1 MPLRTIAISRYK
13 DGGCATF
20 LAGAELK
27 KNSSLVRLIV
37 GLMAFGAWA
46 TGARAALGA
55 NSLPVVNRAGEWC
68 FNHLSAA
75 AIDRD
80 ARMLLSKMTLREK
93 IKIMAF
99 KGVLDIPG
107 IKRLHIPS
115 LIMSDASVG
124 VRRFGTSIAYPA
136 SITLAA
142 TWNQQLAYQ
151 QGIAL
156 GKDCRARGIYVI
168 FGPGVNVLREPQ
180 DGRNFEFL
188 GEDPFLTSAIADPVI
203 EGIQS
208 QRVAACVKHYAG
220 NEQETHRKRL
230 NCIIS
235 KRALEEIYLPPF
247 RSAVVHAHVWTI
259 MAAFNKVNG
268 VFCTA
273 NHWLLTTMLRR
284 HWHFKGIAMS
294 DWDATHS
301 TLGALQAG
309 LDMEMHTPIY
319 YNPHKI
325 IPLLK
330 DGKITMAQFNRHAL
344 RILRMMIAMD
354 MIEKTQLD
362 KSIPRLGLKRLA
374 LAKKIEAQGAVL
386 LKNAHHFLPLN
397 PRKLKTVVVLGPM
410 ATPAVT
416 GGGGS
421 SYVRPIQKPIS
432 MLSAIK
438 HAFGAHARVIDI
450 PYIGQ
455 SKHWYRQNHFTSH
468 GRPGFTQTLN
478 LITSSHA
485 SKVAAFWRH
494 YAHPQPIAEVQWTA
508 TFTPRQSGWYLLKFF
523 ANTDG
528 RIRINGKLVV
538 DQWRPVPVVPYLT
551 SLYFKAGHPYRFYI
565 RVRKILPQTFVHF
578 GLQPVRYP
586 LIKPQYIHAISHA
599 SCVIACV
606 GFGTRLERENLDRS
620 YHLPAMQDQYLT
632 DVSKLNKHMVVVVN
646 AGAGVGM
653 EHWIK
658 NTAAVLYAWY
668 PGENGNRAIA
678 QILTGKID
686 PSGRLPDT
694 FSKHWRDEPAY
705 GHFPGHDNQVTFAEG
720 IFTGYRW
727 FDHKHI
733 QPLFPFGFGL
743 SYTHFSFSPLTITSR
758 GAGKNR
764 TIAVRVSIANTG
776 HRAGAEVAQLYIRP
790 QNSKVVRCFQTLKGF
805 GRVSLQPGQ
814 TREVNMK
821 LDWRDFAYF
830 STPLNR
836 WVVPHGRY
844 EIAVGSN
851 SRDIKSVGVV
861 RW

>member
-1 MPLRTIAISRYK
+1 MWLAVGILSLVAAAASERA
-13 DGGCATF
+13 
-20 LAGAELK
+20 AGA
-27 KNSSLVRLIV
+27 
-37 GLMAFGAWA
+37 
-46 TGARAALGA
+46 AA
-55 NSLPVVNRAGEWC
+55 SLPVVNNAGELC
-68 FNHLSAA
+68 FNHLSGS
-75 AIDRD
+75 AIDRE
-80 ARMLLSKMTLREK
+80 AKSLLSKMTLREK
-93 IKIMAF
+93 IKMMSF
-99 KGVLDIPG
+99 KGRLDVPG

-115 LIMSDASVG
+115 LVMSDASVG

-136 SITLAA
+136 SIALAA
-142 TWNQQLAYQ
+142 TWNRQLAYQ
-151 QGIAL
+151 QGVAL

-188 GEDPFLTSAIADPVI
+188 GEDPYLTSSIADRDI

-208 QRVAACVKHYAG
+208 QRVAACVKHFAG

-247 RSAVVHAHVWTI
+247 RSAVIHAHVWTI

-273 NHWLLTTMLRR
+273 NRWLLTTMLRK
-284 HWHFKGIAMS
+284 HWHFKGVAMS

-301 TLGALQAG
+301 TLGALLAG
-309 LDMEMHTPIY
+309 LDLEMHSPIY

-330 DGKITMAQFNRHAL
+330 DGKISMAQLNRHTL

-354 MIEKTQLD
+354 MIRQPQLD

-374 LAKKIEAQGAVL
+374 LAEKIEAQGAVL
-386 LKNAHHFLPLN
+386 LKNTHHILPLN
-397 PRKLKTVVVLGPM
+397 PAALKTVVVVGPM

-421 SYVRPIQKPIS
+421 SYVRPIQKPVS
-432 MLSAIK
+432 MLAAVK
-438 HAFGAHARVIDI
+438 HVFGGHARVIDI
-450 PYIGQ
+450 PYLGQ
-455 SKHWYRQNHFTSH
+455 SSHWYKQNHFTSH
-468 GRPGFTQTLN
+468 GRPGFTETLN
-478 LITSSHA
+478 LLTSSHT
-485 SKVAAFWRH
+485 SKVESFWRH
-494 YAHPQPIAEVQWTA
+494 YADPQPIAEVQWTA
-508 TFTPRQSGWYLLKFF
+508 NFTPPQTGWYLLKFF
-523 ANTDG
+523 SNTDG

-538 DQWRPVPVVPYLT
+538 DQWRPVPLVPYLNG
-551 SLYFKAGHPYRFYI
+551 LYFKAGHQYHFYI
-565 RVRKILPQTFVHF
+565 RSLRVVPGTFVHF

-586 LIKPQYIHAISHA
+586 LVKPEYIHTITHA

-606 GFGTRLERENLDRS
+606 GFGPRLERENLDRS
-620 YHLPAMQDQYLT
+620 YHLPAMQDAYLT
-632 DVSKLNKHMVVVVN
+632 DVSKLNSHLVVVVN

-678 QILTGKID
+678 DILTGKVD

-694 FSKHWRDEPAY
+694 FSRHWRDEPAY

-727 FDHKHI
+727 FDHNHI
-733 QPLFPFGFGL
+733 KTLFPFGFGL
-743 SYTHFSFSPLTITSR
+743 SYTHFAFSPLSITSHGHGRKRTITV
-758 GAGKNR
+758 A
-764 TIAVRVSIANTG
+764 VSIANTG
-776 HRAGAEVAQLYIRP
+776 HRKGAEVAQLYIRP
-790 QNSKVVRCFQTLKGF
+790 QNSKVTRCFQTLKGF
-805 GRVSLQPGQ
+805 GRVSLLPGQ
-814 TREVNMK
+814 TGVVTMH

-830 STPLNR
+830 DTQLNR
-836 WVVPHGRY
+836 WVVPSGRY
-844 EIAVGSN
+844 EIAVGAS
-851 SRDIKSVGVV
+851 SRDIKSAGMI